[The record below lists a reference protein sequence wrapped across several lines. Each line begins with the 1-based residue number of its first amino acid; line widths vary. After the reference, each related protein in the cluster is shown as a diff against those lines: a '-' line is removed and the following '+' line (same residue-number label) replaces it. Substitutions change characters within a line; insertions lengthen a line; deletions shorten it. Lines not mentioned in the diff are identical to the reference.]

1 MKFSEIYK
9 NSPEKF
15 ANIQITG
22 VYCDSRKVTQN
33 SVFVC
38 INGSAMDGHKFA
50 DKAAAAGAAVIVC
63 EKDIGLDNQIIV
75 EDSRVVYAAMCSAYF
90 GDPASKLKIIG
101 VTGTSGK
108 TSVTYM
114 VKTMLEK
121 AGHKVGLIGTIQ
133 NVIGNETLPAKNTTP
148 DAYELHSLFA
158 LMLKSGCDYVVMEVS
173 SHALDQK
180 RVYGI
185 EFECA
190 IFTNLTQDH
199 LDYHITM
206 ENYFEAKAI
215 LFQNCKSAVINLD
228 DEYSQRFIEK
238 CSCPVYTYSAKSNT
252 ATYTAESIIYK
263 ADSVSYALVADGNIG
278 KVKVNIPGVFTVYN
292 SMAAGVCCLALGMDF
307 ALVAKNLC
315 SVNGVKGR
323 VEVVPT
329 NRDFTIIIDYAHT
342 PDELEN
348 VTKMLNTIKTGR
360 LVTLFGC
367 GGDRDKTKRPIMGEI
382 AADNSDFVVVT
393 SDNPRSESPTDIIN
407 DILVGMKDTKTPYTV
422 IENRRD
428 AIEYA
433 IKNAQPNDVI
443 LLAGKGHETYQILNT
458 GTIHFDERE
467 VIASVL

>member
-1 MKFSEIYK
+1 M
-9 NSPEKF
+9 
-15 ANIQITG
+15 
-22 VYCDSRKVTQN
+22 
-33 SVFVC
+33 
-38 INGSAMDGHKFA
+38 
-50 DKAAAAGAAVIVC
+50 
-63 EKDIGLDNQIIV
+63 
-75 EDSRVVYAAMCSAYF
+75 
-90 GDPASKLKIIG
+90 
-101 VTGTSGK
+101 
-108 TSVTYM
+108 
-114 VKTMLEK
+114 
-121 AGHKVGLIGTIQ
+121 
-133 NVIGNETLPAKNTTP
+133 
-148 DAYELHSLFA
+148 
-158 LMLKSGCDYVVMEVS
+158 
-173 SHALDQK
+173 
-180 RVYGI
+180 
-185 EFECA
+185 
-190 IFTNLTQDH
+190 
-199 LDYHITM
+199 
-206 ENYFEAKAI
+206 
-215 LFQNCKSAVINLD
+215 
-228 DEYSQRFIEK
+228 
-238 CSCPVYTYSAKSNT
+238 
-252 ATYTAESIIYK
+252 
-263 ADSVSYALVADGNIG
+263 SYALVADGNIG

-307 ALVAKNLC
+307 ALVTKNLC

-393 SDNPRSESPTDIIN
+393 SDNPRSENPTDIIN
-407 DILVGMKDTKTPYTV
+407 DILTGMKDTKTPYTV

-433 IKNAQPNDVI
+433 IKNAQSNDVI